1 MKYKK
6 KNRQNIMKELNNVR
20 QKLTAKQFLE

>member
-20 QKLTAKQFLE
+20 QKLTAKQSLE